1 MLRLRLVVLMAISAI
16 AAGGT
21 CRALSLEGGG
31 SKGAY
36 QAGAL
41 VTLTTQLP
49 GEDIQWNVVTGIS
62 TGALNS
68 GGVSMFAMG
77 QEAEMAQ
84 FLKSVWLSLNG
95 SASVFENWNVLG
107 IPYAVI
113 NEPSLYNTQ
122 PLRNTLT
129 KLFTQGIHR
138 NVTIGS
144 TNLNTGLFGNFNE
157 SVGSANI
164 IEAIICSAAPPFFF
178 PPQNFL
184 GAMWADGGCIINLDV
199 FSAVERCLDVVE
211 DESDIIVDMI
221 FCSGASLASVAN
233 ASAMVT
239 SDVMGRVNNIKSYDS
254 SMWYAYNAMQ
264 AYPNVNYRYMIVPSK
279 PMAGSI
285 LPLDFDQANL
295 ESELALGESDAA
307 AVISNGADPKLQISQ
322 WYSQRNSHVRPYSS
336 RS

>member
-1 MLRLRLVVLMAISAI
+1 MQRLHLVVLMALSGAV
-16 AAGGT
+16 AGAT

-41 VTLTTQLP
+41 VTLTTKLP

-77 QEAEMAQ
+77 QEVEMAQ

-95 SASVFENWNVLG
+95 SASVFENWNALG

-113 NEPSLYNTQ
+113 GEPSLYTTQ
-122 PLRNTLT
+122 PLRSTLT

-138 NVTIGS
+138 NVTIGA

-164 IEAIICSAAPPFFF
+164 IEAIMCSAAPPFFF
-178 PPQNFL
+178 PPQNFM
-184 GAMWADGGCIINLDV
+184 GSMWADGGCVINLDV
-199 FSAVERCLDVVE
+199 FSAVERCLDVVD
-211 DESDIIVDMI
+211 DESDIIVDVI
-221 FCSGASLASVAN
+221 YCSGANMAPVTN
-233 ASAMVT
+233 PSAMIT
-239 SDVMGRVNNIKSYDS
+239 SDVLGRVQNIKSYDH
-254 SMWYAYNAMQ
+254 SMWYMYNAML
-264 AYPNVNYRYMIVPSK
+264 AYPNVNYRYMIVPSQ
-279 PMAGSI
+279 PLAGSI
-285 LPLDFDQANL
+285 LPLDFDLANL
-295 ESELALGESDAA
+295 QSELALGESDAA
-307 AVISNGADPKLQISQ
+307 NVLANGADPKLQIGQ
-322 WYSQRNSHVRPYSS
+322 WYAQRNAHVRPYASS
-336 RS
+336 S